1 MRWRVANQTRSKLRL
16 LCGFAVFSL
25 SPSLFLLQCS
35 HSVRHSTRRAGRT
48 KHVYTS
54 DRTGTRTNNGQHK
67 ESSCRSVQCLWQ
79 TQASW
84 ARRKK
89 ERNGKEVGGGGGVG
103 GISAQQSTDTTLDQ
117 STGGPRWSRVRTAY
131 RWESRLSPTAK
142 RGRSDMS
149 HLPTPPFSFTVARHL
164 HAAAIS
170 GMRKL
175 ATELFSTSS
184 FQGCSLPS
192 EAGKLGGSLFL

>member
-25 SPSLFLLQCS
+25 SPSLLLLQCS

-117 STGGPRWSRVRTAY
+117 STGGLDGPAF
-131 RWESRLSPTAK
+131 ERL
-142 RGRSDMS
+142 
-149 HLPTPPFSFTVARHL
+149 
-164 HAAAIS
+164 I
-170 GMRKL
+170 
-175 ATELFSTSS
+175 
-184 FQGCSLPS
+184 
-192 EAGKLGGSLFL
+192 GGSLVYRLQRKEGARICLIFQLLPSPSQSPATSTPPLFRECVN